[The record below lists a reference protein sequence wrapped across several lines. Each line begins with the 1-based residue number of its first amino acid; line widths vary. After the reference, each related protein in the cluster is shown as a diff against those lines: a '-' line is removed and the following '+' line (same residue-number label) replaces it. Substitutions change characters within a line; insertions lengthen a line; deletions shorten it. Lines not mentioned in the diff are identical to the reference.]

1 MSVPDISISYAREAR
16 KTLPQA
22 GPLLLVDDE
31 ACARARIRHC
41 LVANGFSLSEVC
53 SSNDAVDAAAET
65 SFAHAVVEL
74 HLGRDSGPGL
84 VRKLRRFRPRMRIVV
99 VSGFDSFASV
109 VLALRAGACDYLPKP
124 VDAGELVDAL
134 LGRARPLPLVPDIP
148 LGVARISW
156 EHTQR
161 MFEQCDRNITRTA
174 HQLGLHRRTL
184 QRMLV
189 KRSPPARWMPGE

>member
-1 MSVPDISISYAREAR
+1 MERQVI
-16 KTLPQA
+16 LPQA

-41 LVANGFSLSEVC
+41 LCANGFALCEVC
-53 SSNDAVDAAAET
+53 SPNAAMDAAAET
-65 SFAHAVVEL
+65 SFTHAVVEL
-74 HLGRDSGPGL
+74 HLGRDNGPGL
-84 VRKLRRFRPRMRIVV
+84 VSGSCAASRPRMRIVV

-134 LGRARPLPLVPDIP
+134 LGGAPTLPLVPDIP
-148 LGVARISW
+148 LGVARITW

-174 HQLGLHRRTL
+174 HQLGMHRRTL
-184 QRMLV
+184 QRVLA
-189 KRSPPARWMPGE
+189 KHSPPARWMPGE